1 MARTLRQHARRVRV
15 LSVLTLVL
23 IIAATIVIELA
34 LAKGITASQ
43 DGLVQAE
50 DTLSQASELA
60 GSTAGVAE
68 RISGLAGSVGNG
80 LGDSAK
86 ALDATSSLAGSVNQL
101 IEILATVA
109 NKVKPIAA
117 DLTVTQQT
125 LKDVQTA
132 LLKSEAEVRAALPQL
147 QESADTLKALPARL
161 AEAQTNLA
169 TSRKAIVPV
178 GNLAR
183 IAVGLVGAALA
194 GMVLVVSQSSL
205 LTARSRFGDG
215 AVSGR

>member
-15 LSVLTLVL
+15 LSALTLVL
-23 IIAATIVIELA
+23 IVAATIVIELA

-68 RISGLAGSVGNG
+68 RISGLAGSVSNG

-117 DLTVTQQT
+117 DLTATQQT

-132 LLKSEAEVRAALPQL
+132 LLNSEAEVRAALPQL

-169 TSRKAIVPV
+169 SSRRAIDPV

-183 IAVGLVGAALA
+183 IAVGLIGGALA
-194 GMVLVVSQSSL
+194 GVVLVVSQSSL
-205 LTARSRFGDG
+205 LTARARAGDR
-215 AVSGR
+215 ATI